1 MKNNLILLLLLTPL
15 FAISQQVDKLYT
27 VGGTLYHTN
36 SLDGIGINEDRPDA
50 ALHINQ
56 SDDKGTAL
64 QIDLEFSTTTKP
76 AYAFKIN
83 SFNNEVIP
91 FQLSPLLSVDASGRT
106 RIGYFNSGNEK
117 LMVTNSIGI
126 YKTSAANM
134 VRLGY
139 DVNYIYPQ
147 IVWKTSSNQ
156 NFQFKNGSTGTV
168 PITLSPDGKVGIN
181 TDDFFADHALYVDGS
196 VYIKKDSTVAHS
208 IWIEGSSIAEEMF
221 VQIKDGT
228 WGDYVFKDD
237 YLLLPLDDL
246 ETFISKNGHLP
257 EMPTAA
263 EVEEKGV
270 KTGETIRL
278 LTVKVEE
285 LTLYLLQQQKEIEKL
300 KAKLDK

>member
-15 FAISQQVDKLYT
+15 FALSQQVDRLYT
-27 VGGTLYHTN
+27 VGGALYQTS

-64 QIDLEFSTTTKP
+64 QQGTALQIDLEFSTTTRP

-83 SFNNEVIP
+83 GFNNEVIP

-156 NFQFKNGSTGTV
+156 NFQFKNGSTGAV

-181 TDDFFADHALYVDGS
+181 TDNFLGDHSLY
-196 VYIKKDSTVAHS
+196 
-208 IWIEGSSIAEEMF
+208 IEGSSIAEEMF
-221 VQIKDGT
+221 VKLK
-228 WGDYVFKDD
+228 GDWPDFVFHPD
-237 YLLLPLDDL
+237 YTLMPLTDL
-246 ETFISKNGHLP
+246 ERFIDQNGHLP
-257 EMPTAA
+257 EMPNA
-263 EVEEKGV
+263 EEVKEEGV

-278 LTVKVEE
+278 LTQKVEE
-285 LTLYLLQQQKEIEKL
+285 LTLYLLQQQKEIEALKEKL
-300 KAKLDK
+300 EKRKKDERK